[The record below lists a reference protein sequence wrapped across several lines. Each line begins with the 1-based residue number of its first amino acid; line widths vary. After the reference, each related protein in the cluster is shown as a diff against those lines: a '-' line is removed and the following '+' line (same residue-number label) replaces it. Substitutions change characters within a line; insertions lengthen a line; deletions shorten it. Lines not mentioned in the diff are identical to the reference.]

1 MKEPNYMKI
10 SKVLRVGG
18 VLATLCLLL
27 AVVLTVKATSSAA
40 SAVIQTPASGQPEF
54 WSAQHSDT
62 SPPLR
67 DIPAKITQSR
77 PEADNENPTIVR
89 GLFGAVDQVVQSVV
103 GPLSMPTPIAN
114 FDGIPNVFGPLPP
127 DTNGDVGRDQYVQI
141 VNSGFEVFDKSGNS
155 LYGPANKNTLFTGFG
170 GPCELRNDG
179 DPVALYDAIA
189 DRWVLTWF
197 TSSAPY
203 MECIAVSASPD
214 ATLSWYRYAFLDHN
228 SGTTLG
234 DYPKMSVWPD
244 AYYMTTNEFGGGGGD
259 GNYAYNRNKM
269 LSGDPTAELVYFHG
283 TDGGKLP
290 SDVDSAD
297 NLPPAGSPNYFI
309 EWYDGNPGQ
318 LAEFK
323 FHVDWNNMANST
335 YTGPFIISVANF
347 DPNAPSVPQPDTT
360 TRLDNLSDRLM
371 FRLAYRNFGD
381 HESLVVNHTVNV
393 GGVDG
398 IRWYELRDPNNA
410 AGASVYQQGTYA
422 PSDGLYRWMGSAA
435 MDRLGDI
442 AIGFS
447 AGNATNYPSIRY
459 AGRLA
464 GDPLGDLTQGEA
476 TLYSGTGSED
486 YPAAHRWGDY
496 SALQVDPMDDCTFW
510 YTTMYFQVTGERD
523 WRTRI
528 GSFKFPGCTS
538 QGTPTP
544 VASPTA
550 PLPTSTP
557 VLPTPTQCAGAINAT
572 DDITNTDPMQNGRIG
587 LSDPKSSC
595 DLTKAVGGMSD
606 TLTRHYDT
614 YNFTNS
620 TANAECVTVSLTQAC
635 NNNAI
640 QSVTYL
646 DTFNPTSI
654 QTNYLADGGASGQQF
669 SYSFNLPAGHTAVV
683 VVLEVSPNLGCE
695 SYTIAINACGTG
707 GPTPT
712 STTAPS
718 DTPVPPTDTA
728 VTTGTAVATDTA
740 VTTGTAVSTGTP
752 VATDTA
758 TETVT
763 GTPPTAT
770 ETPTVCT
777 LSFEDVPPDSTFYPY
792 IQCLACRGIINGYPC
807 GGPGEPCNGNNDP
820 YFRPGNNVTR
830 GQFAKIA
837 SNAAGFNDAAGPQQY
852 EDVPPGSTFYDFIWR
867 LTNRGLV
874 NGYPCGGPGEPC
886 GPTSLPYFRPNA
898 NVTRGQLS
906 KIDANAAGLTQTPS
920 GQQFEDVLPGST
932 FYDYIWRLTDLGYM
946 NGYPCGGVGE
956 PCGPNNLPYFRPGAN
971 ATRGQASKIV
981 ANTFFPACGTLR

>member
-1 MKEPNYMKI
+1 MKN
-10 SKVLRVGG
+10 SKVIRVGG
-18 VLATLCLLL
+18 VVATLVLLL
-27 AVVLTVKATSSAA
+27 VVALTIKAFSGAA
-40 SAVIQTPASGQPEF
+40 AAAIQQLPAGQPES
-54 WSAQHSDT
+54 WTAQHSDT
-62 SPPLR
+62 SPALR
-67 DIPAKITQSR
+67 DIPIKLTQSR

-89 GLFGAVDQVVQSVV
+89 GFFGAVDNVVQRIA
-103 GPLSMPTPIAN
+103 GPLAMPTPIAN
-114 FDGIPNVFGPLPP
+114 FEGIPNLFGPLPP

-141 VNSGFEVFDKSGNS
+141 VNSGFQVWSKTGTS
-155 LYGPANKNTLFTGFG
+155 LYGPANNNTLFTGFG
-170 GPCELRNDG
+170 GPCEARNDG
-179 DPVALYDAIA
+179 DPIALYDAIA

-203 MECIAVSASPD
+203 MECIAVSASGD

-234 DYPKMSVWPD
+234 DYPKMGVWPD
-244 AYYMTTNEFGGGGGD
+244 AYYMSTNEFGGSSGD
-259 GNYAYNRNKM
+259 GNYAYNRIKM
-269 LSGDPTAELVYFHG
+269 LSGDPTAEVVYFHG

-290 SDVDSAD
+290 SDVDSAN

-323 FHVDWNNMANST
+323 FHVDFATPANST

-360 TRLDNLSDRLM
+360 TRLDNLSDRFM
-371 FRLAYRNFGD
+371 YRLAYRNFGD

-422 PSDGLYRWMGSAA
+422 PTDGLFRWMGSIA
-435 MDRLGDI
+435 MDRMGDM
-442 AIGFS
+442 ALGFS
-447 AGNATNYPSIRY
+447 TSSSTAYPSINY
-459 AGRLA
+459 TGRLV
-464 GDPLGDLTQGEA
+464 GDPLGTMPQGEA
-476 TLYSGTGSED
+476 TLQTGTGSED

-496 SALQVDPMDDCTFW
+496 SSMQVDPVDDCTFW

-528 GSFKFPGCTS
+528 GSFKFPGCTA

-550 PLPTSTP
+550 PLPTSTAVP
-557 VLPTPTQCAGAINAT
+557 PTPTACPDSINAT
-572 DDITNTDPMQNGRIG
+572 GAITNTDGTQNGRVG

-595 DLTKAVGGMSD
+595 VLPKTVGSISD

-614 YNFTNS
+614 YTYTNS
-620 TANAECVTVSLTQAC
+620 TGSAQCVTVNLTQAC
-635 NNNAI
+635 SNNAI
-640 QSVTYL
+640 QSITYL

-669 SYSFNLPAGHTAVV
+669 SYSFSLPAGHSAVV

-695 SYTIAINACGTG
+695 NYNLTINPCSAG
-707 GPTPT
+707 GATSTP
-712 STTAPS
+712 TTAPS
-718 DTPVPPTDTA
+718 STATGTNTPVPPTGTSVPTDTA
-728 VTTGTAVATDTA
+728 VTTGTAVATDTP
-740 VTTGTAVSTGTP
+740 VDTNTP
-752 VATDTA
+752 
-758 TETVT
+758 TETAT

-770 ETPTVCT
+770 ETPTACT
-777 LSFEDVPPDSTFYPY
+777 LSFEDVPPDHTFYAY

-837 SNAAGFNDAAGPQQY
+837 SNSAGFNDAAGPQQY
-852 EDVPPGSTFYDFIWR
+852 EDVLPGSTFYDFIWR
-867 LTNRGLV
+867 LTNRGFI
-874 NGYPCGGPGEPC
+874 NGYPCGGVGEPC
-886 GPTSLPYFRPNA
+886 GPTNLPYFRPNA

-906 KIDANAAGLTQTPS
+906 KIDANAAGLTQTP
-920 GQQFEDVLPGST
+920 GPQQFEDVLPGST
-932 FYDYIWRLTDLGYM
+932 FYDFIWRLTDLGYM
-946 NGYPCGGVGE
+946 NGYPCGGTGE
-956 PCGPNNLPYFRPGAN
+956 PCGPNNLPYFRPSAN

-981 ANTFFPACGTLR
+981 SNTFFPECQPPR